1 LPSAAGFVSLPHLD
15 EIRPLACTTGVD
27 VQELDDE
34 LLVYDRERDVAS
46 RLNRSAALVWQSSDG
61 TRTVADLVTVLAE
74 ELGPLADEDMVMVA
88 LDNLTR
94 SGLLQSGYEARDSN
108 AVRLTRRRFIRR
120 VGVVG
125 AAAMTLPVVHSL
137 VVPPAAAAAS
147 GGGYPYYPQNS
158 KLLSR

>member
-1 LPSAAGFVSLPHLD
+1 VEGA
-15 EIRPLACTTGVD
+15 RPLARREGLV

-46 RLNRSAALVWQSSDG
+46 RLNRSAALVWQHCDG
-61 TRTVADLVTVLAE
+61 TRTVADLAAVLAE
-74 ELGPLADEDMVMVA
+74 ELGEVADEDLVVVA
-88 LDNLTR
+88 LDNL
-94 SGLLQSGYEARDSN
+94 SQNGLLASGYEQRDAT

-125 AAAMTLPVVHSL
+125 AAAMTVPVVHSL

-147 GGGYPYYPQNS
+147 GSYPPAYYLKTS
-158 KLLSR
+158 TLLSR